1 MALQLNR
8 YNSKIGYTPDS
19 RPYVS
24 IFAITNTVSERHSD
38 HHFGQDHK
46 MGDNVLGQ
54 VDYGFASVPAI
65 KQYLRAAE
73 IAGIDFRPM
82 LKAANIYPEVLED
95 NNKRVPGESL
105 QHLLE
110 LLIPASGDPC
120 FGLHC
125 AHLIEPASYSVLG
138 YISMNCATLRQT
150 LANTSVYEKIVG
162 DMGVSTTEISE
173 GFVLQRWDCRFRN
186 PLVKRHLVEN
196 ILGSWEVY
204 LRTFMHLDSG
214 LAECVWLE
222 HSAPEDSS
230 LIQDYVDIFGC
241 EVLFNQRASGIYF
254 REALLDTPLPQADK
268 KLLRTLLDHAT
279 QVLTEIDR
287 DQPITIQVKNLLR
300 LTLKEREPSSEQIA
314 EILNISSR
322 TLQRKL
328 NAENTQYKSVLN
340 DVRLELALYYLENT
354 SLSLDQ
360 IAHELGYAEARSFYR
375 SFKQWTG
382 NTAGSY
388 RASYH

>member
-1 MALQLNR
+1 
-8 YNSKIGYTPDS
+8 
-19 RPYVS
+19 
-24 IFAITNTVSERHSD
+24 
-38 HHFGQDHK
+38 
-46 MGDNVLGQ
+46 MGDNVIGQ
-54 VDYGFASVPAI
+54 GDYGFVSVPAI

-73 IAGIDFRPM
+73 IAGVDYIPM
-82 LKAANIYPEVLED
+82 LRAANIHPEVLED
-95 NNKRVPGESL
+95 NNKRIPGRSL
-105 QHLLE
+105 QSLLE

-138 YISMNCATLRQT
+138 YISMNCVTLRQT
-150 LANTSVYEKIVG
+150 LANTSIYEKIVG
-162 DMGVSTTEISE
+162 DMGVSTTEISD
-173 GFVLQRWDCRFRN
+173 GFVLQRWDCRFDN

-222 HSAPEDSS
+222 HPAPEDSS
-230 LIQDYVDIFGC
+230 LIQDYTDVFGC
-241 EVLFNQRASGIYF
+241 EVRFDQKASGIYF
-254 REALLDTPLPQADK
+254 REELLDTLLPEADK

-314 EILNISSR
+314 DILNISSR

-340 DVRLELALYYLENT
+340 DVRLELAMYYLENT

-388 RASYH
+388 RANSH

>member
-1 MALQLNR
+1 
-8 YNSKIGYTPDS
+8 
-19 RPYVS
+19 
-24 IFAITNTVSERHSD
+24 
-38 HHFGQDHK
+38 
-46 MGDNVLGQ
+46 
-54 VDYGFASVPAI
+54 
-65 KQYLRAAE
+65 
-73 IAGIDFRPM
+73 
-82 LKAANIYPEVLED
+82 
-95 NNKRVPGESL
+95 
-105 QHLLE
+105 
-110 LLIPASGDPC
+110 
-120 FGLHC
+120 
-125 AHLIEPASYSVLG
+125 
-138 YISMNCATLRQT
+138 MNCATLRQT

-162 DMGVSTTEISE
+162 DMGVSTTEISD
-173 GFVLQRWDCRFRN
+173 GFVLQRWECRFSN

-254 REALLDTPLPQADK
+254 REELLDTPLPQADK

>member
-1 MALQLNR
+1 
-8 YNSKIGYTPDS
+8 
-19 RPYVS
+19 
-24 IFAITNTVSERHSD
+24 
-38 HHFGQDHK
+38 
-46 MGDNVLGQ
+46 MGDNVIGPG
-54 VDYGFASVPAI
+54 DYGFASVPAV
-65 KQYLRAAE
+65 KQYLRAAQM
-73 IAGIDFRPM
+73 AGIDYQPF
-82 LKAANIYPEVLED
+82 LEAANIFPETLKD
-95 NNKRVPGESL
+95 NNKRIPGKSL
-105 QHLLE
+105 QSLLE

-125 AHLIEPASYSVLG
+125 AHLIEPAAYSVLG
-138 YISMNCATLRQT
+138 YISMNCSTLHET
-150 LANTSVYEKIVG
+150 LVNTTIYEKIVG
-162 DMGVSTTEISE
+162 DMGVSSTEIAD
-173 GFVLQRWDCRFRN
+173 GLVLQRWDCRFSN

-196 ILGSWEVY
+196 ILGSWNVY
-204 LRTFMHLDSG
+204 LRNFMHLDSG
-214 LAECVWLE
+214 LAECVWFE

-230 LIQDYVDIFGC
+230 LIQDYIDIFDC
-241 EVLFNQRASGIYF
+241 DILFDQRASGIRF
-254 REALLDTPLPQADK
+254 REELLTTPLPQSDK

-314 EILNISSR
+314 EILNMSSR

-340 DVRLELALYYLENT
+340 EVRLELARYYLENT